1 MDKQDYYEL
10 LGVDRSA
17 DEKVLKS
24 AFRKLAMQYHPDRN
38 PGDEVAERKFKE
50 IGEAYDVLKDPE
62 RRAAYDRYG
71 HAAFEQ
77 GSGGPGGG
85 AGFDGGA
92 FSDIFDDLFGD
103 FMGRGGGGGRGRS
116 SAQRGADL
124 RYDIEITLDEA
135 FQGASKSIEI
145 ATAVACEPCAG
156 SGAKSGSKP
165 QTCNTCGGIG
175 KVRTN
180 QGFFMVERTCPTCQG
195 AGQVISDP
203 CEACRGVGAVQK
215 EKSLQVKIPKGVETG
230 TRIRLSGEGQAGV
243 RGGPAGDLYL
253 FVTVSPHPVFE
264 RDRELILCQVPLPLT
279 TAALGGEIEV
289 PTIEGGRAKI
299 KIPAGTQSGKQF
311 RLRGKGMPTISGGPL
326 GDMIVRAQVETPVN
340 LSARQKE
347 LLEEFA
353 EVEREEKGH
362 SSPQSEGFFS
372 RVKELWED
380 LTE

>member
-1 MDKQDYYEL
+1 MEKEDYYTL
-10 LGVDRSA
+10 LGVGRDA
-17 DEKVLKS
+17 DEKTLKS

-38 PGDEVAERKFKE
+38 PGDAAAEQKFKD

-77 GSGGPGGG
+77 AGGGGRGG
-85 AGFDGGA
+85 AGFDAGA

-103 FMGRGGGGGRGRS
+103 FMGRGGGGRSRS

-124 RYDIEITLDEA
+124 RYDIEISLDEA
-135 FQGASKSIEI
+135 FSGASKTIELV
-145 ATAVACEPCAG
+145 TSVTCEACNGTGANTG
-156 SGAKSGSKP
+156 SSP
-165 QTCNTCGGIG
+165 QTCGTCGGIG
-175 KVRTN
+175 KIRTN

-195 AGQVISDP
+195 TGQVIADP
-203 CEACRGVGAVQK
+203 CRVCNGAGAVQK
-215 EKSLQVKIPKGVETG
+215 EKSLQVNIPKGVETG

-243 RGGPAGDLYL
+243 RGGPPGDLYL
-253 FVTVSPHPVFE
+253 FVTVAPHPVFE

-289 PTIEGGRAKI
+289 PTIDGGRAKI

-326 GDMIVRAQVETPVN
+326 GDMIVRANVETPVK
-340 LSARQKE
+340 LTARQKE
-347 LLEEFA
+347 ILEEFA
-353 EVEREEKGH
+353 DIDRDQEGR
-362 SSPQSEGFFS
+362 SSPQSEGFFA

-380 LTE
+380 LTD

>member
-17 DEKVLKS
+17 DEKTLKS
-24 AFRKLAMQYHPDRN
+24 AFRKMAMQYHPDRN
-38 PGDEVAERKFKE
+38 QGDDQAEQKFKE
-50 IGEAYDVLKDPE
+50 IGEAYEVLKDPE

-77 GSGGPGGG
+77 GGQGGG
-85 AGFDGGA
+85 GFDGGS

-124 RYDIEITLDEA
+124 RYDIEITLVEA
-135 FQGASKSIEI
+135 YKGASKTIEI
-145 ATAVACEPCAG
+145 PTAVACEPCGG

-165 QTCNTCGGIG
+165 QNCSMCGGIG

-203 CEACRGVGAVQK
+203 CGACGGVGAVQK

-230 TRIRLSGEGQAGV
+230 TRIRLSGEGQAGA
-243 RGGPAGDLYL
+243 RGGPTGDLYL
-253 FVTVSPHPVFE
+253 FVSVGDHPVFE

-289 PTIEGGRAKI
+289 PTIDGGRAKI
-299 KIPAGTQSGKQF
+299 KIPAGTQTGKQF
-311 RLRGKGMPTISGGPL
+311 RLRSKGMPTISGGPV

-347 LLEEFA
+347 LLEEFNA
-353 EVEREEKGH
+353 EERGQEGT
-362 SSPQSEGFFS
+362 SSPQSDGFFS
-372 RVKELWED
+372 RVKELWDD
-380 LTE
+380 LTD

>member
-10 LGVDRSA
+10 LGVDRGA

-50 IGEAYDVLKDPE
+50 VGEAYDVLKDPE

-77 GSGGPGGG
+77 GSAGPGGG

-103 FMGRGGGGGRGRS
+103 FMGRGGGRGRS

-124 RYDIEITLDEA
+124 RYDMEITLDEA
-135 FQGASKSIEI
+135 FAGASKTIEI
-145 ATAVACEPCAG
+145 VTAVSCDVCDGLG
-156 SGAKSGSKP
+156 SKPGSKP
-165 QTCNTCGGIG
+165 QTCQTCGGIG

-195 AGQVISDP
+195 SGQVISDP
-203 CEACRGVGAVQK
+203 CTACDGLGAVQK

-299 KIPAGTQSGKQF
+299 KIPPGTQSGKQF

-353 EVEREEKGH
+353 EVERDEKSN

-380 LTE
+380 LTD

>member
-1 MDKQDYYEL
+1 MEKEDYYQL
-10 LGVDRSA
+10 LGVGRDA
-17 DEKVLKS
+17 DEKTLKS

-38 PGDEVAERKFKE
+38 PGDNVAEQKFKD

-77 GSGGPGGG
+77 GSGGPRGGG
-85 AGFDGGA
+85 GFDAGA

-124 RYDIEITLDEA
+124 RYDIEISLDEA
-135 FQGASKSIEI
+135 YSGASKSIKI
-145 ATAVACEPCAG
+145 TTAVTCKTCNG
-156 SGAKSGSKP
+156 SGARAGSSP
-165 QTCNTCGGIG
+165 QTCATCGGMG

-195 AGQVISDP
+195 TGQVIADP
-203 CEACRGVGAVQK
+203 CLDCSGTGSVQQ
-215 EKSLQVKIPKGVETG
+215 EKSLQVNIPKGVETG
-230 TRIRLSGEGQAGV
+230 TRIRLSGEGQAGT
-243 RGGPAGDLYL
+243 RGGPPGDLYL
-253 FVTVSPHPVFE
+253 FVTVAPHPVFE

-299 KIPAGTQSGKQF
+299 KIPSGTQSGKQF

-326 GDMIVRAQVETPVN
+326 GDMIVRANVETPVN
-340 LSARQKE
+340 LTARQKE

-353 EVEREEKGH
+353 DIDREESGQ
-362 SSPQSEGFFS
+362 SSPQSEGFFA

-380 LTE
+380 LTD

>member
-1 MDKQDYYEL
+1 MEKEDYYQL
-10 LGVDRSA
+10 LGVGRDA
-17 DEKVLKS
+17 DEKTLKS

-38 PGDEVAERKFKE
+38 PGDNVAEQKFKD

-77 GSGGPGGG
+77 GSGGARGGG
-85 AGFDGGA
+85 GFDAGA

-124 RYDIEITLDEA
+124 RYDIEISLDEA
-135 FQGASKSIEI
+135 YSGASKSIKI
-145 ATAVACEPCAG
+145 TTAVTCKTCNG
-156 SGAKSGSKP
+156 SGARAGSSP
-165 QTCNTCGGIG
+165 QTCATCGGMG

-195 AGQVISDP
+195 TGQVIADP
-203 CEACRGVGAVQK
+203 CLDCSGTGSVQQ
-215 EKSLQVKIPKGVETG
+215 EKSLQVNIPKGVETG
-230 TRIRLSGEGQAGV
+230 TRIRLSGEGQAGT
-243 RGGPAGDLYL
+243 RGGPPGDLYL
-253 FVTVSPHPVFE
+253 FVTVAPHPVFE

-299 KIPAGTQSGKQF
+299 KIPSGTQSGKQF

-326 GDMIVRAQVETPVN
+326 GDMIVRANVETPVN
-340 LSARQKE
+340 LTARQKE

-353 EVEREEKGH
+353 DIDREESGQ
-362 SSPQSEGFFS
+362 SSPQSEGFFA

-380 LTE
+380 LTD